1 VTLRA
6 LVRGSVIYTLGSV
19 IPRLGIFLLLPVYTL
34 GMGPGEFGVFS
45 LMLSLAGLLTIFFR
59 LGLDGSLLRFH
70 FDVATARLPA
80 LYWTTAALTAAAGV
94 GLGLAA
100 LVFLRPVFE
109 AAFAGIAFFP
119 YGALAIAIGALTAFQ
134 YVPTSWFRATERPE
148 LVFWLGIGSF
158 AAGAVVTLWLVLAL
172 HLGAVG
178 GLIGQLAI
186 GAAFVA
192 VAGTVLLRLR
202 PAALDPVIARQDLAF
217 GLPLIPHSIAGWV
230 LNLSDRWLIGLL
242 IGLSAAA
249 AQIAVGIYSLGYQLA
264 QLVSLIGVALNT
276 AWIPFFY
283 EHGEQPEGP
292 AILREMSSLSVGAL
306 SIVTVMAGVLA
317 PEAIAVLA
325 PASWGPDKALAATV
339 VPIVAFAALIQGLYF
354 MVSSPIFLHRRT
366 RGLPLL
372 TISAGA
378 VNVGLNLILIPRLG
392 IIGAAWSTIAG
403 YLTMLVLSI
412 WFAGRTFDLRIDWP
426 RMATLFGA
434 SGGAMYAAHLLQ
446 PAGLVASGLLHMAIG
461 VAFVILVLALLR
473 RPWSAARVLIRT
485 NNAQRTVVA
494 AE

>member
-1 VTLRA
+1 MTLRA

-80 LYWTTAALTAAAGV
+80 LYWTTAALTAVAGV

-100 LVFLRPVFE
+100 LLFVRPVFE

-134 YVPTSWFRATERPE
+134 YVPMSWFRATERPG
-148 LVFWLGIGSF
+148 LVFWLGIISF
-158 AAGAVVTLWLVLAL
+158 AAGAIVTLWLVLVL

-178 GLIGQLAI
+178 GLIGQLVIGTAI
-186 GAAFVA
+186 VA

-202 PAALDPVIARQDLAF
+202 PPTFDPAIARQDLAF

-242 IGLSAAA
+242 FGLSAAA
-249 AQIAVGIYSLGYQLA
+249 AQVAVGIYSLGYQLA

-283 EHGEQPEGP
+283 EHGERPEGP
-292 AILREMSSLSVGAL
+292 AILREMSSLLVGAL

-317 PEAIAVLA
+317 PEAVAVLA
-325 PASWGPDKALAATV
+325 PASWGPDKAVAATV

-366 RGLPLL
+366 TGLPLL

-378 VNVGLNLILIPRLG
+378 VNVGLNIILIPRLG
-392 IIGAAWSTIAG
+392 ILGAAWSTIAG
-403 YLTMLVLSI
+403 YLTMLVLSL
-412 WFAGRTFDLRIDWP
+412 WYAGRTYRIDIDWS
-426 RMATLFGA
+426 RMAILFAGA
-434 SGGAMYAAHLLQ
+434 GGAMILAHTLE
-446 PAGLVASGLLHMAIG
+446 PRGLVAAGLLHLAIG
-461 VAFVILVLALLR
+461 GVFAIVVLALLR
-473 RPWSAARVLIRT
+473 GPWRAARTLIRVSDPPGT
-485 NNAQRTVVA
+485 ASA
-494 AE
+494 MG